1 VNLAVAAATFALVLP
16 AELPDKTALASLVLG
31 ARHRPLYVF
40 AGAAAG
46 FAVHVALAVTAGGLL
61 ALLPHRVTEAVV
73 AVAFL
78 AGAVLLLRGSHE
90 AREIGPAD
98 GRPATFGRIAATS
111 FAVIIVAEFGDL
123 TQILTASLAARYHD
137 PISVAVGSVLALW
150 TVAAL
155 AITGGRTLLR
165 LVPMKV
171 VIGAA
176 AIAMAALAVLSLIS
190 AIRG

>member
-1 VNLAVAAATFALVLP
+1 MTQAAGRPQEGDRAVNLAVAAATFALVLP

-78 AGAVLLLRGSHE
+78 AGAVLLL
-90 AREIGPAD
+90 
-98 GRPATFGRIAATS
+98 
-111 FAVIIVAEFGDL
+111 
-123 TQILTASLAARYHD
+123 TASLAARYHD